1 MDRTYIP
8 GEDLNFP
15 SLSPP
20 PYKTPSSAGSSSTS
34 NGARHDGGRHVS
46 ATTLLGGGGN
56 NNNNKHGNGGV
67 NLEEKKSSMSL
78 GTRKYG
84 RQSNKTDSSTSLA
97 SQTGNNGK
105 PEPSNTLGFGKRT
118 SVVFEE
124 PRAPTITTVT
134 SHSST
139 STAPPGNQSG
149 NLSRAAMATSKTV
162 NGILRKGSVPGDDIV
177 PSTAPQPTTQL
188 NLKLSPP
195 GKIFIQV
202 ATCCL
207 RTDFACS

>member
-1 MDRTYIP
+1 
-8 GEDLNFP
+8 
-15 SLSPP
+15 
-20 PYKTPSSAGSSSTS
+20 
-34 NGARHDGGRHVS
+34 
-46 ATTLLGGGGN
+46 
-56 NNNNKHGNGGV
+56 
-67 NLEEKKSSMSL
+67 MSL

-195 GKIFIQV
+195 GKNVNPSCHLLFMH
-202 ATCCL
+202 AFCMLLKNTCIVIVSVNTL
-207 RTDFACS
+207 